1 MTKTKML
8 KSVATMAVLSL
19 CLLPVG
25 SATAAT
31 NLRFAHG
38 MGPGEVGYT
47 MFQEFA
53 DNVTKRTNGE
63 ITFTIF
69 PADQLGKES
78 DTLMQAKNGAIDIT
92 AGSMAMLSPLVPS
105 MEMVNAPFLWKD
117 WDEARTVI
125 DGTAFDPE
133 FDELRD
139 KHNLVPLT
147 RTFYFGWRDFTFS
160 NKEVK
165 KPEDMKGLKV
175 RVPENPLWVEMV
187 KAIGA
192 VPTPIPFSEVYT
204 ALQQKVV
211 DGQENPVPTIQARKY
226 FEVQKYLSVS
236 KHMLQTNLIL
246 INKRSLAKL
255 SSDDQKILFEE
266 AAVIAKKNAELVQ
279 KQEEEVLAE
288 FRTSGKITVIDDVDR
303 DAFLEVVQ
311 SANEKLAE
319 GRWGLDNYKRLR
331 TAIEQYRSGK

>member
-1 MTKTKML
+1 MKKTEIF
-8 KSVATMAVLSL
+8 KSTLAAAVLSL
-19 CLLPVG
+19 SLMPVHD
-25 SATAAT
+25 ALAKT

-53 DNVTKRTNGE
+53 DHVTERTNGE
-63 ITFTIF
+63 VTFSIF
-69 PADQLGKES
+69 PADQLGKEA
-78 DTLMQAKNGAIDIT
+78 DTLIQAKNGAIDIT

-125 DGTAFDPE
+125 DGAAFDPE
-133 FDELRD
+133 FQVLKD

-147 RTFYFGWRDFTFS
+147 RTFYFGWRDFTLS
-160 NKEVK
+160 NTEVK
-165 KPEDMKGLKV
+165 KPEDMAGLKI

-187 KAIGA
+187 KTLGA

-226 FEVQKYLSVS
+226 YEVQKYLTVS

-246 INKRSLAKL
+246 INKNSLARL
-255 SSDDQKILFEE
+255 SEEDQKILFEE
-266 AAVIAKKNAELVQ
+266 ASKIATKNAELVQ
-279 KQEEEVLAE
+279 KQEEDVLAE
-288 FRTSGKITVIDDVDR
+288 FKSSNKIIVVDDVDR
-303 DAFLEVVQ
+303 DAFLEAVQ
-311 SANEKLAE
+311 PANETLAE
-319 GRWGLDNYKRLR
+319 SRWGIDNYKRLR
-331 TAIEQYRSGK
+331 AAIDQYRSKN